1 MYIFILHSKFQA
13 NAEELRERERL
24 VEMQS
29 EELVAAY
36 QSCRKLQK
44 KIAAV
49 REELRMVL
57 QHEFRFDIQPNGIIG
72 NVQRIFRP
80 WNFLIFHRGSRV
92 YSYFLF
98 GKLDFRSTYT

>member
-1 MYIFILHSKFQA
+1 MKWKIGRRIFRRFLTTCRTEGWWGLYIFILHSKFQA

-57 QHEFRFDIQPNGIIG
+57 QHEFRFDIQPSMLRNE
-72 NVQRIFRP
+72 RIVLETP
-80 WNFLIFHRGSRV
+80 
-92 YSYFLF
+92 
-98 GKLDFRSTYT
+98 